1 MDVLGHIN
9 VEEMLSGLI
18 IATFLILLAAS
29 VVVISLM
36 VLLPLIDLA
45 FEKKVKPTIEE
56 PRHHDSLTAHD
67 ASWQTG
73 APWLILR
80 SNFLRQL
87 MSDLPPRHLTL
98 VHGSGQFPEPHHW
111 TSLMKRTK
119 TATQKNTTLI
129 VPDKEARPDSASKP
143 SNAA

>member
-1 MDVLGHIN
+1 MDLLWHIN
-9 VEEMLSGLI
+9 LQEMLGDLTVT
-18 IATFLILLAAS
+18 AFLILLAAS
-29 VVVISLM
+29 VAVVSLM

-45 FEKKVKPTIEE
+45 FEKKKVEPTI
-56 PRHHDSLTAHD
+56 RQHDDLTAHD

-73 APWLILR
+73 PPWLILR

-87 MSDLPPRHLTL
+87 MSDLPPRRGHLTL

-129 VPDKEARPDSASKP
+129 VPDKEARPDSSKP